1 MKKMEEVVFI
11 IDKSGSMSGLESD
24 TIGGFNSLLEKQKKE
39 NSDAFLS
46 VILFNQISTVVLDR
60 VDIAKVR
67 ELTREDYICMGST
80 ALLDAI
86 GDSIKHIKNIH
97 KYARKE
103 DVPEKTL
110 FVIITDG
117 MENSSRKYRY
127 KEIKELIEKMKKEN
141 DWEFLFLGANIDA
154 IKEARNI
161 GIGEDYAVEFLC
173 DDKGI
178 ELNYDSI
185 SNEMYKF
192 LMRKDRKISK
202 DWKKNIEKDVKNRKA
217 KNSIK

>member
-1 MKKMEEVVFI
+1 MKRMAEVVFI

-24 TIGGFNSLLEKQKKE
+24 TIGGFNSLLEKQKNE
-39 NSDAFLS
+39 NSNAFLS
-46 VILFNQISTVVLDR
+46 TLFFNDSSTVILDREDISN
-60 VDIAKVR
+60 VR
-67 ELTREDYICMGST
+67 KLRKEDYICMGCT

-117 MENSSRKYRY
+117 MENSSRRYRY
-127 KEIKELIEKMKKEN
+127 KEIKELIEKMKKEKG
-141 DWEFLFLGANIDA
+141 WEFLFLGANMDA

-161 GIGEDYAVEFLC
+161 GIDDDYAVEFLC
-173 DDKGI
+173 DDRGI
-178 ELNYDSI
+178 ELNYDAVSD
-185 SNEMYKF
+185 EMYQF
-192 LMRKDRKISK
+192 VMNRGRKISK
-202 DWKKNIEKDVKNRKA
+202 DWKKNIEKDVKNRKT
-217 KNSIK
+217 KK